1 MRLAFV
7 DFIYP
12 GDSALTD
19 YTALTPLQR
28 PLGGMQSSLCYLAMA
43 LAARGHDVSIL
54 NSSKKLGIFGGVSC
68 LGFRNDFS
76 AAALS
81 AFDVVVCISPIGRY
95 LRNAGLKCPMVLWTM
110 HDIDQLGA
118 IRTLL
123 DGSER
128 YLWNKIVMASDW
140 QAGRYANRFKI
151 RTDSLHVIRNAV
163 SPAFESLSR
172 PAPYFFEAA
181 RPPVLIYSSTPFRGL
196 EVLLGAFPLIR
207 ALVRGC
213 TAQIYSSMAVY
224 AESDDRYEALY
235 DRCRQTDGVEYYGSV
250 SQADLSE
257 AYANADVFAY
267 PSIFRETSCISL
279 MEAMASGCM
288 VLSTDLGALSETA
301 AGFGH
306 LCARSQG
313 SSDEE
318 FGHEYARFAAGMIR
332 QAVEDPI
339 SCRNRLNEQRAF
351 VAKNYLWSSR
361 AVEWEQVLN
370 TVAHE
375 APRTRSPGRNESCPC
390 GSGER
395 FKRCCGELLQSGQ
408 YEVGNAQQGIDLA

>member
-7 DFIYP
+7 DFLYP
-12 GDSALTD
+12 GDSPLTN
-19 YTALTPLQR
+19 YTAVTPLQR

-54 NSSKKLGIFGGVSC
+54 NSSKEIGVFGGVNC

-76 AAALS
+76 TATLNS
-81 AFDVVVCISPIGRY
+81 FDVVVCISPIGRY

-118 IRTLL
+118 VHTLL
-123 DGSER
+123 DGNER
-128 YLWNKIVMASDW
+128 YLWNKIVTASDW
-140 QAGRYANRFKI
+140 QAERYANRFKI
-151 RTDSLHVIRNAV
+151 RAGSLHVIRNAV

-172 PAPYFFEAA
+172 AEPYFFEVA
-181 RPPVLIYSSTPFRGL
+181 RPPVLVYSSTPFRGL

-207 ALVRGC
+207 SLVPGC

-224 AESDDRYEALY
+224 ADSDDRYKALY
-235 DRCRQTDGVEYYGSV
+235 DRCRRTDGVEYYGSV
-250 SQADLSE
+250 SQTDLSK
-257 AYANADVFAY
+257 AYAKADVFAY
-267 PSIFRETSCISL
+267 PSIFKETSCISL

-306 LCARSQG
+306 LCSRTQG

-318 FGHEYARFAAGMIR
+318 FGHEYASFAGRMI
-332 QAVEDPI
+332 QEAFKDPI
-339 SCRNRLNEQRAF
+339 SCRNRLDAQREF
-351 VAKNYLWSSR
+351 VAKNYIWSAR
-361 AVEWEQVLN
+361 AVEWEQILN
-370 TVAHE
+370 PVARE
-375 APRTRSPGRNESCPC
+375 TPRTKTPSRNEPCPC
-390 GSGER
+390 GSGDR
-395 FKRCCGELLQSGQ
+395 FKRCCGELLQIGAH
-408 YEVGNAQQGIDLA
+408 VDA